1 MNSIRATLKQVIFLE
16 VFYAVKL
23 FLRIERRLRSDL

>member
-1 MNSIRATLKQVIFLE
+1 MNLVRDLKVVIFLE
-16 VFYAVKL
+16 ALYAVKL